1 MKLAFYDAR
10 WAAAGTA
17 NGSAFDRAIEYD
29 QWLRGYGAP
38 SRFVHVEFVFDERR
52 CRSRAPAVQAGDPG
66 GALCYSSSPRDGGVR
81 FKRIDLTDGKWSV
94 FSLGTLPPLHLKLAL
109 DFCGARL
116 GLRYDWL
123 GIAGFV
129 LPFGEHNDGDRF
141 CSEAAVE
148 LMQRSAVK
156 FLLSAASRGG
166 DRAAGFVANVPGGV
180 VSCANDRAGSG
191 SALVAGED
199 SVKRSMNILTRIEQ
213 LLRSDPTPVEGLL
226 GVMSIQ
232 LGAWIF
238 LPRGAALLLH
248 HVLGTMLIGLGVV
261 RLIALLTNTHVLREA
276 ARVSFA
282 RGLGIGRHTDSTGSR
297 LAGRTDLLQLCGG
310 LHPGCCCVCGWARNA
325 GRRRCGAI
333 GYDVRQRRRGGIDY
347 FDSGAGV
354 EAALLA
360 EGPRRRQDS
369 GRGDRAAGSG
379 RQVSGAHA
387 RVGGSQAG
395 DGRADRQADVGHRR
409 SAAGEEVLL
418 AAVQSLMVCRAIL
431 LVEDNSADVE
441 LTRHMLSKS
450 RIVNQLIVAAD
461 GQAALDS
468 LSGAED
474 AALPALILL
483 DLALPRLPGLE
494 MLQRA
499 RSNARLRRIPVV
511 VLTVSDT
518 PADSSA
524 ADELA
529 ANAYI
534 RKPVDQ
540 MPWRRWGATGWWSTM
555 HRRRRCRCCNESRP
569 LRKRTA
575 VARQVRRGWV
585 KSSGPPAL
593 SIVRE
598 SNFHVAGN
606 SLK

>member
-1 MKLAFYDAR
+1 
-10 WAAAGTA
+10 
-17 NGSAFDRAIEYD
+17 
-29 QWLRGYGAP
+29 
-38 SRFVHVEFVFDERR
+38 
-52 CRSRAPAVQAGDPG
+52 
-66 GALCYSSSPRDGGVR
+66 
-81 FKRIDLTDGKWSV
+81 
-94 FSLGTLPPLHLKLAL
+94 
-109 DFCGARL
+109 
-116 GLRYDWL
+116 
-123 GIAGFV
+123 
-129 LPFGEHNDGDRF
+129 
-141 CSEAAVE
+141 
-148 LMQRSAVK
+148 
-156 FLLSAASRGG
+156 
-166 DRAAGFVANVPGGV
+166 
-180 VSCANDRAGSG
+180 
-191 SALVAGED
+191 
-199 SVKRSMNILTRIEQ
+199 
-213 LLRSDPTPVEGLL
+213 
-226 GVMSIQ
+226 
-232 LGAWIF
+232 
-238 LPRGAALLLH
+238 
-248 HVLGTMLIGLGVV
+248 
-261 RLIALLTNTHVLREA
+261 
-276 ARVSFA
+276 
-282 RGLGIGRHTDSTGSR
+282 
-297 LAGRTDLLQLCGG
+297 
-310 LHPGCCCVCGWARNA
+310 
-325 GRRRCGAI
+325 
-333 GYDVRQRRRGGIDY
+333 
-347 FDSGAGV
+347 
-354 EAALLA
+354 
-360 EGPRRRQDS
+360 
-369 GRGDRAAGSG
+369 
-379 RQVSGAHA
+379 
-387 RVGGSQAG
+387 
-395 DGRADRQADVGHRR
+395 
-409 SAAGEEVLL
+409 
-418 AAVQSLMVCRAIL
+418 MVCRAIL

-494 MLQRA
+494 LLQRV
-499 RSNARLRRIPVV
+499 RSNARLRRMPVV
-511 VLTVSDT
+511 VLTVSDA